1 MQEEG
6 VQIMIIDLINQ
17 TPGDFE
23 RPNKNYKGKK
33 YRSVIFLNPY
43 CVAQFYEIENKLVT
57 NWKRKQIVTASQGQ
71 TYTSMNASM
80 QTNSFIVVYHDT
92 KKISYKKVIKQLNN
106 TINNQSYQKKLLV
119 TSHGVKQTLKRKHNE

>member
-1 MQEEG
+1 
-6 VQIMIIDLINQ
+6 MIIDLINQ

-43 CVAQFYEIENKLVT
+43 CVAQFYEIENKLIT
-57 NWKRKQIVTASQGQ
+57 NWTRKQIITSKQGQ

-80 QTNSFIVVYHDT
+80 QTNSFIVVYHDS
-92 KKISYKKVIKQLNN
+92 KKISYKEVIKKLNS
-106 TINNQSYQKKLLV
+106 TINKQLHQKELSV
-119 TSHGVKQTLKRKHNE
+119 TSQGVKHTLQRKHNE

>member
-1 MQEEG
+1 
-6 VQIMIIDLINQ
+6 MIIDLINQ

-43 CVAQFYEIENKLVT
+43 CVAQFYEIENRLIT
-57 NWKRKQIVTASQGQ
+57 NWTRKQIITSKQGQ

-80 QTNSFIVVYHDT
+80 QTNSFIVVYHDS
-92 KKISYKKVIKQLNN
+92 KKISYKEVIKKLNS
-106 TINNQSYQKKLLV
+106 TINKQLHQKELSV
-119 TSHGVKQTLKRKHNE
+119 TLQGVKHTLQRKHNE

>member
-1 MQEEG
+1 
-6 VQIMIIDLINQ
+6 MIIDLINQ

-43 CVAQFYEIENKLVT
+43 CVAQFYEIENRLIT
-57 NWKRKQIVTASQGQ
+57 NWTRKQIITSKQGQ

-80 QTNSFIVVYHDT
+80 QTNSFIVVYHDS
-92 KKISYKKVIKQLNN
+92 KKISYKEVIKKLNS
-106 TINNQSYQKKLLV
+106 TINKQLHQKELSV
-119 TSHGVKQTLKRKHNE
+119 TSQGVKHTLQRKHNE